1 MIMLFF
7 AQIQGLYNIQQYI
20 LLMNIEYKK
29 I

>member
-7 AQIQGLYNIQQYI
+7 AQIQELYNIQQYI

-29 I
+29 M